1 MKVPALVKKVLR
13 LAEARS
19 AAWEAQHGGVS
30 WQLLGQVKLA
40 ALARRR
46 DGPEQIALRRY
57 LHNLR
62 PAEVYLLVL
71 ILEIGRGDLAPTNL
85 LSDYAHISD
94 AFANPADAADY
105 LADAPRLSEDL
116 CEGVWSIRDG
126 RVDVEGVWGE

>member
-1 MKVPALVKKVLR
+1 MKVASLVNSVLR
-13 LAEARS
+13 LAEARN
-19 AAWEAQHGGVS
+19 AAWGARQGGVS

-46 DGPEQIALRRY
+46 DGPEQIALCRY
-57 LHNLR
+57 LHNLC
-62 PAEVYLLVL
+62 PAEVYVLVL

-85 LSDYAHISD
+85 LQDYARISD

-105 LADAPRLSEDL
+105 LASAPRLSEDL